1 MLDFPHPERAPG
13 GRVSKDAPW
22 EGQPVTNI
30 YERLGVAPI
39 INACGPNTR
48 LSGGL
53 MAPEVAE
60 AMMEASQHCVDV
72 VELQARA
79 SQLIAEATGAEA
91 GLVTSGAAAGV
102 LLGLAACMTGLD
114 PDKMNRLPDA
124 SGMKSEVVVP
134 RSHRNFY
141 DRAARALGARVI
153 EVGLPDRFAGTGVR
167 DVEAWEIAAAIT
179 ERTAAVYYL
188 AKPHALPRLPDVV
201 AVAGAKDVPVVVDAA
216 AELPPK
222 ENLRRFLAEGAA
234 LVAFSGGKA
243 IGGPQASGILAGR
256 RDLIAAAAL
265 QLLDLD
271 VFMEQFNPPPAFID
285 KRALPGLPQHGIGR
299 PCKVGKEEIVGLL
312 TALRLF
318 VADKGARAER
328 WGAISAAL
336 RSALEAVPGL
346 LVGASGDARQS
357 GIPYVTVRLARR
369 NDGLD
374 AMALVARL
382 EAGTPSVRC
391 NLSEAAAGTLI
402 LSPVCLREDQV
413 PAIAAKFCAA
423 LR

>member
-1 MLDFPHPERAPG
+1 MSDPFENLGIHPIVNG
-13 GRVSKDAPW
+13 FG
-22 EGQPVTNI
+22 PVT
-30 YERLGVAPI
+30 RF
-39 INACGPNTR
+39 
-48 LSGGL
+48 GGGI

-60 AMMEASQHCVDV
+60 AMRAATAHSVDIP
-72 VELQARA
+72 ELQAAA
-79 SQLIAEATGAEA
+79 SRVIAEATGAEA
-91 GLVTSGAAAGV
+91 GIVTSGASAAILVGT
-102 LLGLAACMTGLD
+102 AACLTGMD
-114 PDKMNRLPDA
+114 PGRMNRLPDTQGFA
-124 SGMKSEVVVP
+124 NEIIVV
-134 RSHRNFY
+134 RSQRNSY
-141 DRAARALGARVI
+141 DHALRAAGAILV
-153 EVGLPDRFAGTGVR
+153 EVGLADRYTGAGVR
-167 DVEAWEIAAAIT
+167 DAEPWEIRDAIS
-179 ERTAAVYYL
+179 ERTAAIYYL
-188 AKPHALPRLPDVV
+188 ARPESLPPLRQVAHVAHEAGLPVI
-201 AVAGAKDVPVVVDAA
+201 VDAA
-216 AELPPK
+216 AELPPLS
-222 ENLRRFLAEGAA
+222 NLKRFIAEGAD